1 MNFNSK
7 NIKRNLIINQDSTV
21 QQAMARLSLTGKR
34 ELIVQDK
41 KNKLL
46 GSLSDGDIRNHLI
59 NNNNLNQKVFLAM
72 NKKPKF
78 LSVENINIK
87 KLFEFFKQNLSLI
100 PVLNKK
106 KEIIMI
112 LEKSTFVE
120 KLSKLVN
127 DNNLIVIMSGGKG
140 TRMKPFTKV
149 MPKAL
154 FPISNTTVLEKIL
167 FSFINHS
174 FFNFLIV
181 INFQKELIKKY
192 FKINKYNFPIKF
204 LEEKK
209 ALGTVGALSMI
220 KLVDNQRVVLVNCD
234 TLFNFNYRRLINF
247 HIKKKSDLTIVISNN
262 DIPISYGVCNVDKN
276 LRLTGFEEKP
286 VIKKNINVGFYI
298 IEKKIVN
305 LIPKNQFYDID
316 KLIKKAI
323 RKKMKIYTYVIS
335 ESSYTDYGK
344 WE

>member
-1 MNFNSK
+1 
-7 NIKRNLIINQDSTV
+7 
-21 QQAMARLSLTGKR
+21 
-34 ELIVQDK
+34 
-41 KNKLL
+41 
-46 GSLSDGDIRNHLI
+46 
-59 NNNNLNQKVFLAM
+59 M

-78 LSVENINIK
+78 LLIDKINVK

-112 LEKSTFVE
+112 LEKSNFVE
-120 KLSKLVN
+120 KLSEVVN
-127 DNNLIVIMSGGKG
+127 DNNLVVIMSGGKG
-140 TRMKPFTKV
+140 TRMKPFTRV

-154 FPISNTTVLEKIL
+154 FPINNTTVLEKII
-167 FSFINHS
+167 FSFINYS

-220 KLVDNQRVVLVNCD
+220 KMVNNQRVVLVNCD
-234 TLFNFNYRRLINF
+234 TLFNFNYRKLINF
-247 HIKKKSDLTIVISNN
+247 HIKKKSDLTLVISNN
-262 DIPISYGVCNVDKN
+262 NIPISYGVCDINKN
-276 LRLTGFEEKP
+276 LRLTNFEEKP
-286 VIKKNINVGFYI
+286 IIKKNINVGFYI
-298 IEKKIVN
+298 IEKKIIN
-305 LIPKNQFYDID
+305 LIPKNQFYNID

-323 RKKMKIYTYVIS
+323 NKKMKIFTYIIS
-335 ESSYTDYGK
+335 ENSYSDFGK